1 MPPSDPVP
9 SGGDSLELDLL
20 ASSLRADSS
29 DVRAFVESLA
39 VKLEEAIPGLV
50 RVQRARSGLRGPK
63 LVRTIAVD
71 AGGDRLE
78 LTCEAGD
85 RVQARR
91 AHVSGGITLKT
102 EAIDVDEWMQ
112 ALTQAL
118 GREAGRSEQIRQS
131 LERLLLQ

>member
-9 SGGDSLELDLL
+9 TGGDSLELDLL

-29 DVRAFVESLA
+29 DVRAFIEGLA

-63 LVRTIAVD
+63 LVRLIAVD

-78 LTCEAGD
+78 LTCEGGD

-91 AHVSGGITLKT
+91 AHVSGGITLKPD
-102 EAIDVDEWMQ
+102 ALDIDEWMH
-112 ALTQAL
+112 ALPQAL
-118 GREAGRSEQIRQS
+118 GREAGRREQIRQAR
-131 LERLLLQ
+131 ERLLLQ